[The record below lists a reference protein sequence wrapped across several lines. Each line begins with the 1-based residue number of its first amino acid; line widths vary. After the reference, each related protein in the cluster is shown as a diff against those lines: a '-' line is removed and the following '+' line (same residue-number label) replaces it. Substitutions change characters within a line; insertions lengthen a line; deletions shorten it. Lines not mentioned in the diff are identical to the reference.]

1 MGGSGAWLQRLA
13 VLEHGAAVLRR
24 VGLGRVVDAVGSRV
38 ASSVR
43 FELEVDG
50 LHLSGDHLGH
60 LYYLRELLGGREAYL
75 VELLRDDARPG
86 ATVLDGGAH
95 IGYLTLQA
103 ARAVGPAGR
112 VIAVEPNPNTLAA
125 LRRNIDANPVGA
137 PVTVVPV
144 ALGAAA
150 GSGSLFVTPA
160 GDTSSLQPPGIEA
173 REVPVD
179 VRTVDELVDGD
190 PVDVVKLD
198 LEGSEV
204 EALRGMRRLI
214 GRSRPTIFVECNPEA
229 LTAAGTSVDEL
240 LGELVAYDYDVRWID
255 ERGRA
260 LRSVETAPRDD
271 YVNLRCTP
279 RRAREVDKTTSLFT
293 DIVGSTELAAS
304 LGDGEWADLLERHH
318 AAVRAQIARFDGQEM
333 DTSGDGFFIIFTRP
347 AQAIDAARAIIEAV
361 RPLGLTIRVGIHTG
375 DCHVADGKCT
385 GLAIHIGA
393 RIVALAAPGEVL
405 VSEAVKTTVEPG
417 LQFADRGS
425 HTLKGVPGE
434 WHLFAVTS

>member
-1 MGGSGAWLQRLA
+1 MAQGHS
-13 VLEHGAAVLRR
+13 LR
-24 VGLGRVVDAVGSRV
+24 LGRAKRHPY
-38 ASSVR
+38 A
-43 FELEVDG
+43 
-50 LHLSGDHLGH
+50 
-60 LYYLRELLGGREAYL
+60 
-75 VELLRDDARPG
+75 
-86 ATVLDGGAH
+86 
-95 IGYLTLQA
+95 
-103 ARAVGPAGR
+103 
-112 VIAVEPNPNTLAA
+112 
-125 LRRNIDANPVGA
+125 
-137 PVTVVPV
+137 
-144 ALGAAA
+144 
-150 GSGSLFVTPA
+150 
-160 GDTSSLQPPGIEA
+160 
-173 REVPVD
+173 
-179 VRTVDELVDGD
+179 
-190 PVDVVKLD
+190 
-198 LEGSEV
+198 
-204 EALRGMRRLI
+204 
-214 GRSRPTIFVECNPEA
+214 
-229 LTAAGTSVDEL
+229 
-240 LGELVAYDYDVRWID
+240 W
-255 ERGRA
+255 
-260 LRSVETAPRDD
+260 
-271 YVNLRCTP
+271 
-279 RRAREVDKTTSLFT
+279 EVDKTTSLFT